1 MNVAKIVIFIIF
13 IYEDSD
19 MDEINRKI
27 LSLLQEDSRTP
38 YVDIAEK
45 LGVSEGTVRNRV
57 EKMQSQGIIEK
68 FTVKFEEKEM
78 LRAFVMVRLSTDAK
92 ASELVKKFPEDFD
105 IFEIAGDHDLLAEIH
120 RENTSKINEAVDVI
134 RSLNG
139 VISTKTY
146 MVLDK
151 PRS

>member
-1 MNVAKIVIFIIF
+1 MNAAKIVIFIIF

-27 LSLLQEDSRTP
+27 LSFLQEDSRTP
-38 YVDIAEK
+38 YVDIAEN

-68 FTVKFEEKEM
+68 FTVKFGEKEI

-105 IFEIAGDHDLLAEIH
+105 IFEIAGDYDLLAEIH